1 MSAWGAGGE
10 SGEELVGR
18 GSGISAFCRHLSP
31 RRRRLRTPHACESG
45 SRSHATLT
53 LCSSHPT
60 QAYPP
65 PLCPRLHSRTRIV
78 NREATTY
85 ARLGA
90 GATPHLAVARQ
101 LLGALSGETEP
112 EEMIAWAMIE

>member
-1 MSAWGAGGE
+1 
-10 SGEELVGR
+10 
-18 GSGISAFCRHLSP
+18 
-31 RRRRLRTPHACESG
+31 
-45 SRSHATLT
+45 
-53 LCSSHPT
+53 
-60 QAYPP
+60 
-65 PLCPRLHSRTRIV
+65 LHSRTRIV